1 MYMRAYCEQCG
12 QRPKAVNYVKDGK
25 KYYRK
30 KCEQCLK
37 LYKPVKPLWLDSG
50 YKVKRKCEACGFKPS
65 MRSQVTVFY
74 IDGNLNNVSNRN
86 LKTVCLN
93 CNQELIKFGW
103 KRGDLT
109 PDV

>member
-1 MYMRAYCEQCG
+1 MQRPICDTCG
-12 QRPKAVNYVKDGK
+12 ERPKAVNYYKGK
-25 KYYRK
+25 KVYYRR

-37 LYKPVKPLWLDSG
+37 SHKPVKPLWVDAG
-50 YKVKRKCEACGFKPS
+50 YKVKRVCEACGFKPVV
-65 MRSQVTVFY
+65 RKQVTVFY
-74 IDGNLNNVSNRN
+74 IDGNLNNVDVKN

-93 CNQELIKFGW
+93 CNAELVKTGW